1 MKQQRV
7 RRLALSYLAVIMTLS
22 LVFSVII
29 YAITSAQLNRPLPA
43 GDHAQQPPELVE
55 RQFSRRLEQRNRET
69 RGSVI
74 MSLAALNGVMLLVGY
89 WLSLLLARKTLAP
102 IERSI
107 EQQAQFVSDASH
119 ELRTPLAALL
129 LVNEV
134 ALRKSTLTEKKAR
147 QVLSQNVAEIE
158 KLTELSNSLLDLAKS
173 EQAVSKPELVNPAT
187 LIEEVVTQLTP
198 TAQAKQVTISYK
210 NRGFAHDMLL
220 QTNAVRQIL
229 AIFMDNAIKYAPPK
243 NGEVNVIAWVNRK
256 KHALEFAVKDNGP
269 GIAPGD
275 QKHIFE
281 RFYRADAA
289 RTRTDV
295 SGRGLGLAIAKSLA
309 DRCGYAIRVKNQ
321 PPNGAEFTLVV
332 PCSDSRSV

>member
-29 YAITSAQLNRPLPA
+29 YAITSVQLNRPLPP
-43 GDHAQQPPELVE
+43 GEHSQQPPELVE
-55 RQFSRRLEQRNRET
+55 RQFNRRLEQRNRET
-69 RGSVI
+69 RGSVV
-74 MSLAALNGVMLLVGY
+74 MSLAVLNGVMLLVGY
-89 WLSLLLARKTLAP
+89 WLSLLLVRKTLAP

-147 QVLSQNVAEIE
+147 HVLSQNVAEIK

-173 EQAVSKPELVNPAT
+173 EQTMTEPELVNPAT
-187 LIEEVVTQLTP
+187 LIEDVVTRFTP
-198 TAQAKQVTISYK
+198 AAQAKRV
-210 NRGFAHDMLL
+210 RLVHDDQSLAGDVPL
-220 QTNAVRQIL
+220 QANAVRQIL
-229 AIFMDNAIKYAPPK
+229 AILVDNAIKYAPPK

-256 KHALEFAVKDNGP
+256 KHMLEFTVRDNGP

-281 RFYRADAA
+281 RFYRADTA
-289 RTRTDV
+289 RTRTDA
-295 SGRGLGLAIAKSLA
+295 SGHGLGLAIAKSLA
-309 DRCGYAIRVKNQ
+309 DRCGYTIRVKSQ

-332 PCSDSRSV
+332 SHVDSR